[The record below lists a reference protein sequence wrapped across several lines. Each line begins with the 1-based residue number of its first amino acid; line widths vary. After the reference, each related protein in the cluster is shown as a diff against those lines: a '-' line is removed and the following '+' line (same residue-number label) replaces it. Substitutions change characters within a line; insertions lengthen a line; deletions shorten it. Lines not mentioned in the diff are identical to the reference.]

1 MPVPSPAR
9 AWQGTETILLVED
22 DEAVRLFLTKV
33 LERSGYRLIVAE
45 RPDLALAMAE
55 TDREP
60 IHLVIA
66 DVVLPGGTGP
76 QLVKALGRV
85 RPGLPVLYISGHA
98 DAVLAHDG
106 PLPKASHY
114 LQKPFSADDLLQRI
128 RQILGS
134 DPFAKAGLT
143 R

>member
-1 MPVPSPAR
+1 MR
-9 AWQGTETILLVED
+9 
-22 DEAVRLFLTKV
+22 RFLAKV
-33 LERSGYRLIVAE
+33 LERSGYRLIVAA
-45 RPDLALAMAE
+45 RPDLALAMAQTAE
-55 TDREP
+55 EP

-66 DVVLPGGTGP
+66 DVMLPGGTGP
-76 QLVKALGRV
+76 ELVKALEHV
-85 RPGLPVLYISGHA
+85 RPGLPVLYISGYA
-98 DAVLAHDG
+98 DPALAHDG

-114 LQKPFSADDLLQRI
+114 LQKPFSADDLLQRV